1 MVYRFLLLIYLNIPS
16 VTPCHVQLVFCV
28 FVFAQKTTKTP
39 AGIILATRSS
49 YYVNIGM
56 PIIYIYRENS

>member
-28 FVFAQKTTKTP
+28 FVFAHKTTKT
-39 AGIILATRSS
+39 
-49 YYVNIGM
+49 
-56 PIIYIYRENS
+56 NSGNALKLLCKYWYANNLYL